1 MQSDGNTTTGGGGR
15 SRNGN
20 GNDMWRGHVEEAV
33 KGIRGLIAGFTDKFK
48 LLFKFIQEL
57 AERTTRNEERIKSNK
72 EAIEKMATTE
82 RVDGLKAALDEF
94 KIDMKKQTRRD
105 AVIAG
110 GGTGAT
116 ITGGGFILYKILEA
130 LGML

>member
-1 MQSDGNTTTGGGGR
+1 MQSDGNTASGTGPA
-15 SRNGN
+15 SSNGN
-20 GNDMWRGHVEEAV
+20 GFWRGRVEESV
-33 KGIRGLIAGFTDKFK
+33 KGIRRLIEGFTDKFK

-57 AERTTRNEERIKSNK
+57 AERVTRNEERIKALK
-72 EAIEKMATTE
+72 EDIEKMATTE
-82 RVDGLKAALDEF
+82 RVDGLKDALEEF

-116 ITGGGFILYKILEA
+116 LTGGGFILYKILEA
-130 LGML
+130 FGML